1 MANSSEAPETLETQ
15 GKWQERL
22 HSLEHKCAQDKLE
35 SGNINTFVLISG
47 SDPKPQKLYV
57 RLRKDC
63 DLLLWWIMECY
74 LNDPLYIIYQC
85 VKN

>member
-1 MANSSEAPETLETQ
+1 MANSSEAPEILETQ

-22 HSLEHKCAQDKLE
+22 PKLE
-35 SGNINTFVLISG
+35 CGNINTFLLISG

-63 DLLLWWIMECY
+63 DPLLWWIMEC
-74 LNDPLYIIYQC
+74 
-85 VKN
+85 